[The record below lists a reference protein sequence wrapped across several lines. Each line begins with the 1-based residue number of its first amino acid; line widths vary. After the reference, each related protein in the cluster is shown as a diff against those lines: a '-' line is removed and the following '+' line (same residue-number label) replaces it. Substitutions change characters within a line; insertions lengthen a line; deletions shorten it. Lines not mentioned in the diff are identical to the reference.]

1 MLLSGSKEA
10 IPKTT
15 ICIKK
20 KSCQMHFVV
29 TPSTNNRIAIHN
41 VAVKLRRKFTRF
53 TTVNIKKLLQE
64 KKIALKSKIFE

>member
-1 MLLSGSKEA
+1 
-10 IPKTT
+10 
-15 ICIKK
+15 
-20 KSCQMHFVV
+20 MHFVV